1 MMADSKR
8 NGQKK
13 AMEMFELHK
22 MADQKMATQ
31 SKIRQELSMDPK
43 GFVDDYVITLKKL
56 GL

>member
-1 MMADSKR
+1 MADSKR